1 MWSASDYDNRGFADW
16 EKTEE
21 FNEYMLQALEPGG
34 EWDCLDGDKAAEAIT
49 DYDWAA
55 LKADMGMFMALHAK
69 GEFRQAADI
78 IADIVIRYCERGARN
93 DYENPDVE

>member
-16 EKTEE
+16 ERTED
-21 FNEYMLQALEPGG
+21 FADYMLRATENGG
-34 EWDCLDGDKAAEAIT
+34 RWDYLDGDNAAEAIT

-55 LKADMGMFMALHAK
+55 LKADMGRFMALHAK

-78 IADIVIRYCERGARN
+78 VADIVTRYCDRSARN
-93 DYENPDVE
+93 DYERPDFE